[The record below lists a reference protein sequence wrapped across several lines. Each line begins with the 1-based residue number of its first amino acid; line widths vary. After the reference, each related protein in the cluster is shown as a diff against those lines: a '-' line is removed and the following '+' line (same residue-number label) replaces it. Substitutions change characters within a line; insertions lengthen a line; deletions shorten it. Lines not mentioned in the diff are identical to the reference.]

1 MPGGARHGSLRRC
14 RSYQASRVPE
24 SGILR
29 EDETSVR
36 IDGMST
42 TNPERDI
49 SNDSLSLTVP
59 ARESERRQG
68 FRAVGVPVS
77 KVAAP
82 IIAKRGGGIL
92 ARLKAEW
99 AAIVGAEW
107 AAVAW
112 PSALGRDGV
121 LKLRTP
127 ATAAVELQHRA
138 PLLIER
144 INLFFGR
151 SVITRLALMQGP
163 IPLDSPS
170 RPRPTATLAAGEVA
184 ALDERLS
191 GIADPDLREALGRL
205 GHAVIGSRC

>member
-36 IDGMST
+36 IDGMGRT
-42 TNPERDI
+42 KPERDI
-49 SNDSLSLTVP
+49 SNASLSLTNP

-92 ARLKAEW
+92 VRLKAEW
-99 AAIVGAEW
+99 AAIVGVEW

-112 PSALGRDGV
+112 PSALSRDGV

-127 ATAAVELQHRA
+127 ATAAVELQHRT

-151 SVITRLALMQGP
+151 AVISRLALLQGP
-163 IPLDSPS
+163 LPLPQPPT
-170 RPRPTATLAAGEVA
+170 RPALRPLAPGEVR
-184 ALDERLS
+184 ALDEQLS
-191 GIADPDLREALGRL
+191 DVAEPELRDALARL
-205 GHAVIGSRC
+205 GKAVIGGDR